1 MTDLEVTLAE
11 IKDAIQKAA
20 VTNSTYSFSPATRS
34 IFAPENLDPV
44 VKLVVPTAT
53 PIRARMP
60 RSQGFG
66 QAAAWKKLTSQ
77 LAPGNLGTGIIVGGT
92 NSGVTT
98 TGTGT
103 DLSFADAGQPNQ
115 DTQTFTVVTAAYKN
129 LGMDVEVGRQAIAS
143 SRGYQDIRDELVRIK
158 TLEVMLGEENMIL
171 NGDSSISTTQFD
183 GLGKTLTTNSGSLSL
198 LSASGIGNQIQAP
211 YWNFGAKP
219 QVLIANPRQIRAL
232 ADDLQ
237 GTGSIQRIVVDAQGA
252 GIGGVHMAKIVNPID
267 GSLIDII
274 SSRYAGNWAYLLEIT
289 SPAGENELEMEDL
302 ERLSVY
308 EPATANHSIIS
319 RVYETTVL
327 KVIYE
332 THQIK
337 IGGLSTT

>member
-1 MTDLEVTLAE
+1 MTDLEKTLAE
-11 IKDAIQKAA
+11 VKDAISKAA

-44 VKLVVPTAT
+44 VKLVIPTAT
-53 PIRARMP
+53 PIRSRMP
-60 RSQGFG
+60 RSKGYG

-77 LAPGNLGTGIIVGGT
+77 LAPGTLGAGVITGSNV
-92 NSGVTT
+92 S
-98 TGTGT
+98 GTGT
-103 DLSFADAGQPNQ
+103 NVSFADAGQPSS
-115 DTQTFTVVTAAYKN
+115 DTQTFVVTTAAYKN
-129 LGMDVEVGRQAIAS
+129 LGLDVEVGRQAIAS

-158 TLEVMLGEENMIL
+158 TLEVMLGEEDMIL
-171 NGDSSISTTQFD
+171 NGDSTVSSTQFD
-183 GLGKTLTTNSGSLSL
+183 GLGKTLTTNSGTMSL
-198 LSASGIGNQIQAP
+198 LSASGIGNQIQQP
-211 YWNFGAKP
+211 YWNYGASP

-237 GTGSIQRIVVDAQGA
+237 GTGSIQRIVVDSQGA
-252 GIGGVHMAKIVNPID
+252 GIGGVHLAKVVNPID
-267 GSLIDII
+267 GSMIDVIA
-274 SSRYAGNWAYLLEIT
+274 SRYAGTWAYLLEMT

-302 ERLSVY
+302 ESMSVY

-337 IGGLSTT
+337 IGGLAVS